1 MARLTRQLA
10 PEATVVLGG
19 HGAAIERLEELIDCN
34 HVVRGE
40 GIRWL
45 RTFLGQ
51 DPDAPL
57 VHPALPSTERRSIF
71 GVPVPGIGA
80 NLLVPGLGCVN
91 ACRFCSTS
99 HFFDRRYTAFLP
111 TGRDLFETC
120 CRIADLRGTD
130 EFFVM
135 DENFLKD
142 TERARELL
150 AEMDRHG
157 RYFRFQIFSSAEA
170 ITAFGLDNL
179 VRLGVEFVWV
189 GVEASGKKGNYA
201 KNEGIDARLLVRE
214 LRNRGIV
221 VLASGILC
229 QEHHTPDNMQAD
241 VDFMVGLEADLV
253 QFMLLTPMPTTALY
267 REFEEQGWLR
277 TDLPYEEWHGQ
288 KHLAFHHPAFPGDS
302 AERCITAAFRQDY
315 EVNGSSMLRVVDTAL
330 RGYRRLA
337 NLPRRDAC
345 QELRMRELREQTREW
360 AALLPTIAANAVNG
374 LERRSALDLDRQVAA
389 ALGAPSAWEKVR
401 RVGAGV
407 FAAAWRLRL
416 RLRGDGVQP
425 ATIVTRFGAGAAG
438 VPAVALR
445 RAEEPV
451 EEWRVAAAG

>member
-1 MARLTRQLA
+1 
-10 PEATVVLGG
+10 
-19 HGAAIERLEELIDCN
+19 
-34 HVVRGE
+34 
-40 GIRWL
+40 
-45 RTFLGQ
+45 
-51 DPDAPL
+51 
-57 VHPALPSTERRSIF
+57 
-71 GVPVPGIGA
+71 
-80 NLLVPGLGCVN
+80 
-91 ACRFCSTS
+91 
-99 HFFDRRYTAFLP
+99 
-111 TGRDLFETC
+111 
-120 CRIADLRGTD
+120 
-130 EFFVM
+130 
-135 DENFLKD
+135 
-142 TERARELL
+142 
-150 AEMDRHG
+150 
-157 RYFRFQIFSSAEA
+157 
-170 ITAFGLDNL
+170 
-179 VRLGVEFVWV
+179 
-189 GVEASGKKGNYA
+189 
-201 KNEGIDARLLVRE
+201 
-214 LRNRGIV
+214 V

-374 LERRSALDLDRQVAA
+374 LERRRALDLDRQVAA

-451 EEWRVAAAG
+451 EEWRVAAAE